1 MKKKHIRLL
10 NESAEI
16 MTSIMGEYD
25 ELVAKIGIVTENL
38 SRVGRYMAKNDMGS
52 PTGVWSA
59 SCMLDELNATMT
71 AYHPADIRE
80 SILDALG
87 GKFKKVRTLIPSID
101 EEIESIPNH
110 INAADAE
117 VGSQVFMEVMRKN
130 LEDFNA
136 EIFGIRATL
145 NAMCNE
151 IKSVSAL
158 TAKIPEMTDEE
169 RKNIVRIIT
178 TEELNGIFNRHVT
191 DDLIGAPK
199 TGKTGPAASILGEG
213 ADSGAT
219 TPSEDARQPHFP
231 ARQQAE
237 SGLAAIPTHENP
249 SEGPS
254 CADSEV
260 VPVSS
265 VIPVRDDFDD
275 VDDFDVDHLK
285 NCDCDECRHADDVD
299 DPVMPENENKW
310 VPPRRRRRAN
320 NEYQDDE

>member
-10 NESAEI
+10 NECYAIIGAVEEDHARALSAYWKVKKKLEKVVRAAEKRNECR
-16 MTSIMGEYD
+16 SALY
-25 ELVAKIGIVTENL
+25 
-38 SRVGRYMAKNDMGS
+38 
-52 PTGVWSA
+52 SA
-59 SCMLDELNATMT
+59 SEMVSELHATMDCFDPE
-71 AYHPADIRE
+71 AIRE
-80 SILDALG
+80 SLRIVIGDE
-87 GKFKKVRTLIPSID
+87 FD
-101 EEIESIPNH
+101 ECEEIESIPNH

-136 EIFGIRATL
+136 EIFGIRVTL
-145 NAMCNE
+145 NAICNE

-310 VPPRRRRRAN
+310 VPPRRPRRAN

>member
-10 NESAEI
+10 NECYAIIGMVEEDHARVLAAYWKVKKKLEKVVRAAEKRNECRSAL
-16 MTSIMGEYD
+16 Y
-25 ELVAKIGIVTENL
+25 
-38 SRVGRYMAKNDMGS
+38 
-52 PTGVWSA
+52 SA
-59 SCMLDELNATMT
+59 SEMVSELHATMDCFDPE
-71 AYHPADIRE
+71 AIRE
-80 SILDALG
+80 SLRIAIGDE
-87 GKFKKVRTLIPSID
+87 FD
-101 EEIESIPNH
+101 EFEEIEEIDHIPNH
-110 INAADAE
+110 INAAEDA
-117 VGSQVFMEVMRKN
+117 VGSQVFIAAMQKN
-130 LEDFNA
+130 LEDFNT
-136 EIFGIRATL
+136 ELFGIRVTIMAL
-145 NAMCNE
+145 HNE
-151 IKSVSAL
+151 IKSAFAL

-178 TEELNGIFNRHVT
+178 TEELNGIFKQHVT
-191 DDLIGAPK
+191 DDLMGAPK

-219 TPSEDARQPHFP
+219 TPSEDTRQPHFP
-231 ARQQAE
+231 AQQQAE

-275 VDDFDVDHLK
+275 
-285 NCDCDECRHADDVD
+285 ADDV

-310 VPPRRRRRAN
+310 VPPRRPRRTAFIK
-320 NEYQDDE
+320 NEDE